1 MTDKE
6 RKERDDL
13 KMEIKARDELIKR
26 LQFPLKL
33 IREAARK
40 EKDKRAAKIEKASQ
54 YRNYEDAQDAYGWG
68 IITEEEFD
76 AIVKAMELGEEYV
89 ENTTTPVEV
98 AARML
103 EKYVGLLHHEKSSFE
118 FDILPP
124 EEKER
129 LRKKNEEIMEKRE
142 ARKRGEAV

>member
-1 MTDKE
+1 MTDQE
-6 RKERDDL
+6 RKEREDL
-13 KMEIKARDELIKR
+13 KMEIRARKELIKR

-33 IREAARK
+33 INEAARK
-40 EKDKRAAKIEKASQ
+40 EKDKRAERIENARQ
-54 YRNYEDAQDAYGWG
+54 YKNYRDAQDAYGWG

-76 AIVKAMELGEEYV
+76 AIVEAMELGDEYV

-103 EKYVGLLHHEKSSFE
+103 KKYVLLLNHEKASFE

-129 LRKKNEEIMEKRE
+129 LRKKNEEIMAKRE
-142 ARKRGEAV
+142 TRKRGEAI

>member
-13 KMEIKARDELIKR
+13 KMEIKARKELIKR

-33 IREAARK
+33 IKEAAKK
-40 EKDKRAAKIEKASQ
+40 EKDKRVARIEKVGI
-54 YRNYEDAQDAYGWG
+54 YRDQKDALDAYGWG
-68 IITEEEFD
+68 FITEEEYD
-76 AIVKAMELGEEYV
+76 AIIETMELGEEYV

-103 EKYVGLLHHEKSSFE
+103 EKYVSMLHHEKSSFE

-129 LRKKNEEIMEKRE
+129 LRKKNEEIMAKRE